1 MKKDEAEEASSI
13 TAMSSPVQ
21 IIAGM
26 AQDSVAAARVVPM
39 VDQVKS
45 FPAVAEAAKKED
57 SSTAIETRGAATKR
71 KANAPT
77 PEHGKKLKPDESP
90 LQPQQKMS
98 TIEMSLL
105 HGTRRA
111 AHRNTLVYNLDML
124 SSDQIS
130 IPPLEGLDTSGLVPL
145 PRGQSDIQPRDE
157 DVLFVSLIIQ
167 KRNLL
172 TSA

>member
-77 PEHGKKLKPDESP
+77 PEHGKKFKPDESP